1 MVRNEILDDLEKLQ
15 DEAYEQ
21 GFMGSNERELF
32 LRESIADYILSKLHQ
47 PTVSGAVCK
56 HQNTSINPT

>member
-21 GFMGSNERELF
+21 GFMGSNERE
-32 LRESIADYILSKLHQ
+32 
-47 PTVSGAVCK
+47 
-56 HQNTSINPT
+56 